1 MDWVSVHDLT
11 VHRSL
16 QRYEVLQ
23 RTASGAVVRLSSG
36 GITADLLVD
45 ADGFVIDY
53 PQLTQLS
60 SGR

>member
-1 MDWVSVHDLT
+1 VSVPDLP

-16 QRYEVLQ
+16 QRYEHLQ
-23 RTASGAVVRLSSG
+23 RTASGAVVRFSSG
-36 GITADLLVD
+36 GFTADLLVD
-45 ADGFVIDY
+45 SDGFVIDY